1 MTREEAYVE
10 LVERHKCTKYVD
22 SNYVD
27 CISIEALEIAIEALK
42 ERLATDHE
50 TMKADFGEVELREI
64 KNFDLP
70 ERFTATDCSCLN
82 CKNRQSIHCELQN
95 KKVYG
100 YCGNWERR

>member
-1 MTREEAYVE
+1 MTREEAYAE
-10 LVERHKCTKYVD
+10 LVERHECAEYVD
-22 SNYVD
+22 SDYVD
-27 CISIEALEIAIEALK
+27 CVSIEALEIAIEALK
-42 ERLATDHE
+42 GRLEIDNE
-50 TMKADFGEVELREI
+50 TMKSDFGEVELRGI

-82 CKNRQSIHCELQN
+82 CKNRHSIHCEPQN